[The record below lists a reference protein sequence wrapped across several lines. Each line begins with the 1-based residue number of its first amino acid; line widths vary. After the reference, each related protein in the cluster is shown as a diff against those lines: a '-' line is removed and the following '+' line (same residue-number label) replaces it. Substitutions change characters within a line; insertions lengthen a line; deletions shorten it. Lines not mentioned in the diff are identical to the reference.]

1 MYTPHDTKTPSQF
14 LSSVYEEALID
25 GIIEAGDRVSSHAL
39 YEIATDPYPPKVVQ
53 EIIEQLC
60 VLLGLQLDWNE
71 VKKLIM
77 AEKLHKMIQDFIP
90 DSVPDAYL
98 EQLSEICKL
107 DEMQIVSLESLGA
120 GVSQLGEWMHSIA
133 LYYDVKNRPEIYN
146 IIETQPEPEVEVKPT
161 SASEIKDTEK
171 TPKEEPKTPPAKR
184 IISIKEALESIKNL
198 NKQDIT
204 EVKGYKKPP
213 AGVLLV
219 LEALC
224 ILFDAMKVEKKGNQ
238 IICEPNYKKLLQD
251 PDDFIRKVLDL
262 DFDHISLDKIKKLRL
277 YIVKPEF
284 EIEKVKRA
292 SRAAASF
299 SLLIISLVQKYDEQ
313 KTS

>member
-1 MYTPHDTKTPSQF
+1 MYTPTPSQSF
-14 LSSVYEEALID
+14 PFVYEEALID
-25 GIIEAGDRVSSHAL
+25 GIIEAGDRVTSHAL
-39 YEIATDPYPPKVVQ
+39 YEIATDPYPPRVVQ
-53 EIIEQLC
+53 EVIEQVC
-60 VLLGLQLDWNE
+60 VLLGLQLDWNK

-77 AEKLHKMIQDFIP
+77 EEKLHPMIQDFLP

-107 DEMQIVSLESLGA
+107 DEMQIVSLESVGT
-120 GVSQLGEWMHSIA
+120 GVAQLGEWMHSIA
-133 LYYDVKNRPEIYN
+133 LYYDVKHRPEIYN
-146 IIETQPEPEVEVKPT
+146 IVQPETEPEPEVEVKL
-161 SASEIKDTEK
+161 SASQIKDTEK

-213 AGVLLV
+213 AGVLMV

-262 DFDHISLDKIKKLRL
+262 DFDHVSLEKIKKLRL

-299 SLLIISLVQKYDEQ
+299 SLLIISLVQRYDEQ
-313 KTS
+313 KTA